1 MTRAAGIGPSLG
13 LPALVMLTGM
23 TVRLT
28 VSLPDDVAAA
38 VREAAGK
45 NVSGYAAH
53 VLKEAVLRE
62 QIRSLP
68 SPDPAWTALAEEA
81 RGW

>member
-1 MTRAAGIGPSLG
+1 MQRQLPCDLC
-13 LPALVMLTGM
+13 LQHPALVMLVGM

-38 VREAAGK
+38 VREAAGN

>member
-1 MTRAAGIGPSLG
+1 
-13 LPALVMLTGM
+13 MLARM

-38 VREAAGK
+38 VREAAGD

-53 VLKEAVLRE
+53 VLKNAVLRE
-62 QIRSLP
+62 QVRSLP
-68 SPDPAWTALAEEA
+68 GPDPQWTALAEAA

>member
-1 MTRAAGIGPSLG
+1 
-13 LPALVMLTGM
+13 MLQSM

-38 VREAAGK
+38 VREAAGDNISSYATRALK
-45 NVSGYAAH
+45 N
-53 VLKEAVLRE
+53 AVLRE
-62 QIRSLP
+62 QLRTLP
-68 SPDPAWTALAEEA
+68 GPDPDWTALAEEA

>member
-1 MTRAAGIGPSLG
+1 MLDGEHADVLA
-13 LPALVMLTGM
+13 VMLASM

-38 VREAAGK
+38 VRQAAGD
-45 NVSGYAAH
+45 NISGYAAH
-53 VLKEAVLRE
+53 VLKEAVLRD
-62 QIRSLP
+62 QVRSLP
-68 SPDPAWTALAEEA
+68 SPDPAWTAVAEEA

>member
-1 MTRAAGIGPSLG
+1 MTVARAVS
-13 LPALVMLTGM
+13 LVMLMSM

-28 VSLPDDVAAA
+28 VSLPDDLAAA
-38 VREAAGK
+38 VKEAAGN

-53 VLKEAVLRE
+53 ALKDAVLRE
-62 QIRSLP
+62 QVRSLP
-68 SPDPAWTALAEEA
+68 GPDPQWTALAEQA

>member
-1 MTRAAGIGPSLG
+1 MLPS
-13 LPALVMLTGM
+13 M

-28 VSLPDDVAAA
+28 VSLPDDLAAA
-38 VREAAGK
+38 VREAAGN

-53 VLKEAVLRE
+53 ALKDAVLRE
-62 QIRSLP
+62 QVRSLP
-68 SPDPAWTALAEEA
+68 GPDPQWTALAEEA

>member
-1 MTRAAGIGPSLG
+1 MRWISGVSAPAAS
-13 LPALVMLTGM
+13 AVMLAGM

-28 VSLPDDVAAA
+28 VSLPDDLAAA
-38 VREAAGK
+38 VREAAGN

-53 VLKEAVLRE
+53 ALKDAVLRE
-62 QIRSLP
+62 QVRSLP
-68 SPDPAWTALAEEA
+68 GPDPQWTVLAEEA

>member
-1 MTRAAGIGPSLG
+1 M
-13 LPALVMLTGM
+13 LVMLTGM

-38 VREAAGK
+38 VREAAGD
-45 NVSGYAAH
+45 NISGYAAH

-62 QIRSLP
+62 QVRLLP
-68 SPDPAWTALAEEA
+68 SPDPSWTAVAEEA

>member
-1 MTRAAGIGPSLG
+1 
-13 LPALVMLTGM
+13 MLAGM

-38 VREAAGK
+38 VREAAGN